1 MKSVINRFFLT
12 SSLNVECEVFGAFRD
27 LIPVNALQQVDE
39 GLQRGRGRQGLLPDF
54 RFELPSPQGE
64 PTYRLAELKTI
75 GVVCKWYPRS
85 GPSARRSKGVERRSS
100 RLADE
105 YRRPLA
111 ALDERYHGTLQGQ
124 VGPLVRRLD
133 SYGQLQG
140 LVVGAFQEASKD
152 VHSLLDVLA
161 DTKVKAMGLARG
173 REGTDQFSCISCHW
187 TMI

>member
-1 MKSVINRFFLT
+1 M
-12 SSLNVECEVFGAFRD
+12 
-27 LIPVNALQQVDE
+27 
-39 GLQRGRGRQGLLPDF
+39 
-54 RFELPSPQGE
+54 
-64 PTYRLAELKTI
+64 
-75 GVVCKWYPRS
+75 
-85 GPSARRSKGVERRSS
+85 ERRSS

-173 REGTDQFSCISCHW
+173 REGTDQERAAILSGFRRQLSMTAAKAYSACLLDRVNR
-187 TMI
+187 MGRVRGKLLGGGL